1 MNREEYT
8 IASQIEQVFGNEK
21 IKPQHFV
28 LNKYYIDLYF
38 PEHKLAVE
46 RKNRNEDEDN
56 KEKEK

>member
-8 IASQIEQVFGNEK
+8 VTSQIQQVFANGK

-38 PEHKLAVE
+38 PQQKLAVE
-46 RKNRNEDEDN
+46 VDEKSHLHRNED
-56 KEKEK
+56 